1 MKIRQRRRGV
11 GLVEVL
17 VAIALVALGA
27 YGLVTLL
34 ETSQRTGER
43 ADREMRMS
51 ALALA
56 RLHELRLDAGRLAER
71 LDADTTAP
79 LTIPADNPEPFEDHP
94 EFAWQAIVGRD
105 AGNPEQLHMT
115 VEVTRVAGG
124 DAAEPMILRTVAFVN
139 DATTTEG
146 AR

>member
-1 MKIRQRRRGV
+1 MKIRQHGRGV
-11 GLVEVL
+11 GLVEVV
-17 VAIALVALGA
+17 VAIALLALGA

-34 ETSQRTGER
+34 DASQRTGER

-56 RLHELRLDAGRLAER
+56 RLHELRLDAGRLAGR

-79 LTIPADNPEPFEDHP
+79 LALPADGPAPFEDHP
-94 EFAWQAIVGRD
+94 EFAWSATVERD
-105 AGNPEQLHMT
+105 AADPERLNLT
-115 VEVTRVAGG
+115 VEVTRVAAG

-139 DATTTEG
+139 DAATTEG